1 MTPDIKLNGTSV
13 ASMGW
18 LRETVSFPV
27 PQSQSN
33 TIVVPGRNS
42 PIRFTKAL
50 GRVSYQP
57 RSFSLTFSMLG
68 TRKRYDQMIA
78 EMANHYAG
86 QLIKVSTSEEP
97 ELYAIGTL
105 ETSSEY
111 DPLLS
116 KGQLVISCEDADSYR
131 YHNEETIVNLTGSG
145 TLIIEND
152 FMPVVPVITTSAET
166 ALSWTAQRS
175 FDLGRAAYEY
185 LSYFRRRSAILSS
198 TVIPACYYRSK
209 DDRRCRKHRQPDT
222 VRSI

>member
-27 PQSQSN
+27 LQSQSN

-42 PIRFTKAL
+42 PIRYTEAL

-68 TRKRYDQMIA
+68 TRKRYDQMVA
-78 EMANHYAG
+78 EMANRYAG

-105 ETSSEY
+105 EISSEY
-111 DPLLS
+111 DPLLGR
-116 KGQLVISCEDADSYR
+116 GQLVISCEDADSY
-131 YHNEETIVNLTGSG
+131 L
-145 TLIIEND
+145 
-152 FMPVVPVITTSAET
+152 
-166 ALSWTAQRS
+166 
-175 FDLGRAAYEY
+175 
-185 LSYFRRRSAILSS
+185 
-198 TVIPACYYRSK
+198 
-209 DDRRCRKHRQPDT
+209 
-222 VRSI
+222 